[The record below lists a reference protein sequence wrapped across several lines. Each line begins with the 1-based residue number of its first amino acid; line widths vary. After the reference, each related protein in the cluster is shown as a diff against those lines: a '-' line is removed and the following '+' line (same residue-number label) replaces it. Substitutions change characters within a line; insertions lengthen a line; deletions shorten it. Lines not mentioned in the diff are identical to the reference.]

1 MTSPEPHL
9 GRRRAAAVLALVAL
23 AGALVAV
30 LVVLSSSPAE
40 LVGALLLV
48 LLAAAGAWWA
58 LVGRGFART
67 LGAVVG
73 ALALA
78 GALVLLAGNL
88 AGLVVVLVLVLA
100 AVALARYALG
110 RDLAALRAAA
120 PEGRPVPAARQPV
133 LIMNPKS
140 GGGKVERFHLEAEAR
155 RRGIE
160 PVLLRPGDD
169 LRELAERAVAGGA
182 DVIGMAGGDGSQAL
196 VASVAAAHGASYVCV
211 PAGTRNHLAMDLG
224 LDRDDVVGALE
235 AFGPAVERPID
246 LARVGDRVFVNNAS
260 LGVYAEA
267 VQRPGYREAKR
278 ATISETLPELL
289 GPKAEPLDLRF
300 VGPDGE
306 ARRGAHVILISNN
319 PYNLARLDGLGSR
332 VRMDSGRLGVVV
344 VNVPGSA
351 SAAELLALEAAGQV
365 RRYPGWQEWDAT
377 AFTIDSGAQVAV
389 GVDGEAL
396 SLDPPLEFAILPGA
410 LRVRLPLGAA
420 DVSPA
425 ALAVA
430 PLREAPS
437 LVRTALGLGSASP
450 LHGPDPRGGP
460 HA

>member
-1 MTSPEPHL
+1 M
-9 GRRRAAAVLALVAL
+9 
-23 AGALVAV
+23 
-30 LVVLSSSPAE
+30 
-40 LVGALLLV
+40 
-48 LLAAAGAWWA
+48 
-58 LVGRGFART
+58 
-67 LGAVVG
+67 
-73 ALALA
+73 
-78 GALVLLAGNL
+78 
-88 AGLVVVLVLVLA
+88 
-100 AVALARYALG
+100 
-110 RDLAALRAAA
+110 
-120 PEGRPVPAARQPV
+120 PAARRPV

-140 GGGKVERFHLEAEAR
+140 GDGKVERFHLEAEAR

-169 LRELAERAVAGGA
+169 LRELAERAAAGGA
-182 DVIGMAGGDGSQAL
+182 DVIGMAGRRRLPGPGGLGGRRPRRVLRVRPGGHQ
-196 VASVAAAHGASYVCV
+196 
-211 PAGTRNHLAMDLG
+211 NHLAMDLG

-278 ATISETLPELL
+278 ATIAETLPELL

-306 ARRGAHVILISNN
+306 AQRGAHVILISNN
-319 PYNLARLDGLGSR
+319 PYSLARLDGLGSR
-332 VRMDSGRLGVVV
+332 VRLDSGRLGVVV
-344 VNVPGSA
+344 VNVPSAA

-410 LRVRLPLGAA
+410 LRVRLPVGAA
-420 DVSPA
+420 DASPA

-430 PLREAPS
+430 PLREAPR
-437 LVRTALGLGSASP
+437 LVRTALGLGTERVAAGVP
-450 LHGPDPRGGP
+450 LLLWAG
-460 HA
+460 

>member
-1 MTSPEPHL
+1 M
-9 GRRRAAAVLALVAL
+9 
-23 AGALVAV
+23 
-30 LVVLSSSPAE
+30 
-40 LVGALLLV
+40 
-48 LLAAAGAWWA
+48 
-58 LVGRGFART
+58 
-67 LGAVVG
+67 
-73 ALALA
+73 
-78 GALVLLAGNL
+78 
-88 AGLVVVLVLVLA
+88 
-100 AVALARYALG
+100 
-110 RDLAALRAAA
+110 
-120 PEGRPVPAARQPV
+120 PAARRPV

-140 GGGKVERFHLEAEAR
+140 GDGKVERFHLEAEAR

-169 LRELAERAVAGGA
+169 LRELAERAAAGGA

-196 VASVAAAHGASYVCV
+196 VASVAAAHGAAYVCV
-211 PAGTRNHLAMDLG
+211 PAGTRNHLALDLG

-267 VQRPGYREAKR
+267 VQRPGYREAKL

-289 GPKAEPLDLRF
+289 GPEAEPLDLRF

-306 ARRGAHVILISNN
+306 AQRGAHVILISNN
-319 PYNLARLDGLGSR
+319 PYSLARLDGLGSR
-332 VRMDSGRLGVVV
+332 VRLDSGRLGVVAV
-344 VNVPGSA
+344 SVPSAA
-351 SAAELLALEAAGQV
+351 SAAELVALDAAGQV

-410 LRVRLPLGAA
+410 LRVRLPVGAA
-420 DVSPA
+420 GASPA

-430 PLREAPS
+430 PLREAPR
-437 LVRTALGLGSASP
+437 LVRTALGLGTERVAAGVP
-450 LHGPDPRGGP
+450 LLLWAG
-460 HA
+460 

>member
-1 MTSPEPHL
+1 M
-9 GRRRAAAVLALVAL
+9 LALVVL
-23 AGALVAV
+23 AGAIIAVVVA
-30 LVVLSSSPAE
+30 LISSPGE
-40 LVGALLLV
+40 LVGAVLLV
-48 LLAAAGAWWA
+48 LVAAAGAWSA
-58 LVGRGFART
+58 LVGRGFARI

-78 GALVLLAGNL
+78 GALILLAGNL
-88 AGLVVVLVLVLA
+88 AGLLVVLVLVLA
-100 AVALARYALG
+100 AAGLARYALG

-120 PEGRPVPAARQPV
+120 PQGRPVPAARRPV

-140 GGGKVERFHLEAEAR
+140 GGGKVDRFHLEAEAR

-169 LRELAERAVAGGA
+169 LRELAERAAAGGA

-196 VASVAAAHGASYVCV
+196 VASVAAAHGAAYVCV

-267 VQRPGYREAKR
+267 VQRPGYREAKLT
-278 ATISETLPELL
+278 TISQTLPELL

-306 ARRGAHVILISNN
+306 PQRGAHVILISNN
-319 PYNLARLDGLGSR
+319 PYRLARLDGLGSR
-332 VRMDSGRLGVVV
+332 VGLDSGRLGVVV
-344 VNVPGSA
+344 VNIPGSA
-351 SAAELLALEAAGQV
+351 SAAQLLALEASGQV
-365 RRYPGWQEWDAT
+365 RRYPGWQEWEAT
-377 AFTIDSGAQVAV
+377 TFAIDSAGRVAV

-396 SLDPPLEFAILPGA
+396 SLEPPLVFAILPAA

-425 ALAVA
+425 ARAVA
-430 PLREAPS
+430 PLREAPR
-437 LVRTALGLGSASP
+437 LVRAALGLDNGDSARP
-450 LHGPDPRGGP
+450 
-460 HA
+460 